1 GLGLLA
7 LAADPIG
14 FAGAQTATS
23 TAVDPGLRGGAA
35 GAGGP
40 LPGLTSQQLVQFA
53 STKEAFAEVD
63 DVAHGLG
70 PRFNLDSCAGC
81 HAQPAIG
88 GSSPKVNPQ
97 VNFKNAANRIP
108 TFITAT
114 GPVREVRFKNNPDGS
129 PDGGVHDLFVIT
141 GRPDAGS
148 CGIVQPDFGNTANI
162 SFRTPTPTFG
172 NG

>member
-1 GLGLLA
+1 GGITAVAGGRGAAGEIWGRPMPLFRLFPAAFHSPRRHHGLAPPGGRLFPFVLVALGLGLLA

-40 LPGLTSQQLVQFA
+40 LPGLTAQQLVQFA
-53 STKEAFAEVD
+53 STKETFAEVD

-97 VNFKNAANRIP
+97 VNFASPSNAIP
-108 TFITAT
+108 
-114 GPVREVRFKNNPDGS
+114 P
-129 PDGGVHDLFVIT
+129 
-141 GRPDAGS
+141 
-148 CGIVQPDFGNTANI
+148 
-162 SFRTPTPTFG
+162 
-172 NG
+172 